1 MGVVFSMAF
10 SPDGRLIVSSGDA
23 TVRLWDAKSGAAIG
37 PPLKGHT
44 GAVFSVAFSPDGRR
58 LVSGSADKK

>member
-1 MGVVFSMAF
+1 VAF
-10 SPDGRLIVSSGDA
+10 SPDGRQIVSSGDA

-37 PPLKGHT
+37 PPLKGQT